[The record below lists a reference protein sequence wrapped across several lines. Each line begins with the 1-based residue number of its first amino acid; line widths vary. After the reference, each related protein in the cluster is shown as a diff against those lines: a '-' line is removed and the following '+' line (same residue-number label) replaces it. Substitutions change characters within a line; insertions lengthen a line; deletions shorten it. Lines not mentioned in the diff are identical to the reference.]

1 MTARKRNAW
10 LLTIL
15 LAAIFVGAAWPMA
28 QRIGA
33 FNRSKHFRHY
43 RVQPVVTRDITPEGF
58 PRGRLEDSTDPATG
72 QFAIKLSYGGKDT
85 YIPVNKPPA
94 TDLPNLGVYEEW
106 LRLLLINEVERAGD
120 DPKAEQRPKP
130 GSEQL
135 FVVVRRT
142 PEGFDPGSWGSV
154 RRTEWLFDVY
164 DLKRDGSIDRR
175 TYRWP
180 MAKDMYEQ
188 SFQKRA
194 AAPDADL
201 RLKTLA
207 AVPPLQERSV
217 EYFAALH
224 VIPKLNVPKY
234 KFTDTAFSPHVLGW
248 TLPATM
254 LSGLA
259 FSFAFFFAVAPSR
272 MIKPQ
277 A

>member
-10 LLTIL
+10 FLTIL

-28 QRIGA
+28 RRIGE
-33 FNRSKHFRHY
+33 FNRSKHFRHF
-43 RVQPVVTRDITPEGF
+43 RVQPVLTRDITADGF

-72 QFAIKLSYGGKDT
+72 QFAIKLTYDGKDT
-85 YIPVNKPPA
+85 FIPVNKPPA
-94 TDLPNLGVYEEW
+94 TGLPNLGVYEEW
-106 LRLLLINEVERAGD
+106 LRLLLINEVERVSE
-120 DPKAEQRPKP
+120 DPRAEQRPKP

-154 RRTEWLFDVY
+154 RRTEWLFDIY
-164 DLKRDGSIDRR
+164 DLRRDGQVVRN

-180 MAKDMYEQ
+180 MAKDMYEE

-194 AAPDADL
+194 AAPDADP
-201 RLKTLA
+201 RLKALA

-248 TLPATM
+248 TLPVTM

-272 MIKPQ
+272 MTTPQ